1 MTFNNKEQFLEHT
14 NKHIDNVRLLS
25 KKLTE
30 NILSDKE
37 AMESFGV
44 LFSNKSKLKEN
55 INNVIKYHDK
65 AKIEDS
71 SDFLNQHNL
80 EKPFYEILY
89 NCVGK
94 ELSGSDRK
102 IIDRLNDV
110 DKLVTTI
117 ALTKSGLNKNERNLY
132 FFIET
137 VSDIVERGCNPIT
150 ALELG
155 RNVDKASSF
164 VNKLPEST
172 QEKMFKTIL
181 DKNKI
186 NLIKDLEVF
195 YEDNILNKQLDFKLR
210 LFKEDNLLN
219 NIDFSFKDKKENLRM
234 KRKRIRP

>member
-1 MTFNNKEQFLEHT
+1 MAFNDKEQFLKHT
-14 NKHIDNVRLLS
+14 NKHIDNVEKLS
-25 KKLTE
+25 MHLTE
-30 NILSDKE
+30 NILNNKDII
-37 AMESFGV
+37 ESFGIV
-44 LFSNKSKLKEN
+44 YSNKTKLKEN

-65 AKIEDS
+65 AKTEDS
-71 SDFLNQHNL
+71 QDFLNQHNL

-89 NCVGK
+89 DCVGK
-94 ELSGSDRK
+94 ELSGTDRK

-117 ALTKSGLNKNERNLY
+117 ALTKSGLNKKERNLY
-132 FFIET
+132 FFIEA

-150 ALELG
+150 PLELG
-155 RNVDKASSF
+155 RNVDRASSF

-210 LFKEDNLLN
+210 LFKEDNVLN
-219 NIDFSFKDKKENLRM
+219 NIDFSFKDKKEDLRM
-234 KRKRIRP
+234 KRKKIRP